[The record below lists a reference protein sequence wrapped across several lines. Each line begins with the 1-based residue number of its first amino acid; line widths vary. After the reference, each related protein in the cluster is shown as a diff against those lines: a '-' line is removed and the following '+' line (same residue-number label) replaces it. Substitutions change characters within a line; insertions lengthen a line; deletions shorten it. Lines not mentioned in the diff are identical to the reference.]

1 MNTII
6 MITIKEAAELM
17 NVSETQVRKLIKN
30 GTLSKVKKM

>member
-30 GTLSKVKKM
+30 